1 MMDRYKHRYT
11 VTAADMAANYTLTP
25 NAILMYAQDCFA
37 RMMTLCR
44 VAAFDVEKDHRMW
57 VISEYT
63 ADMGSAV
70 AFWSEEVDV
79 ELWVSELSSLR
90 IFADFR
96 IARADNGTT
105 VATGSFQMN
114 ILNTES
120 HRLEPTDF
128 LQGRFAVVP
137 ELMTPSHKKQ
147 RFPKGETAMAEME
160 HTVTRLD
167 VDFNGHMGNR
177 SYVDLALLT
186 LPELQLRT
194 KRLAQMTVHWLRE
207 SHLGDRLLCQT
218 CRIDGEPDCLLH
230 TIAHDAG
237 AVVCE
242 MLSRWVPDAGTPD
255 IAQMLVREQNI
266 Q

>member
-11 VTAADMAANYTLTP
+11 VTAADMAADYTLTP

-57 VISEYT
+57 VITEYT

-96 IARADNGTT
+96 IVRADNGTT

-137 ELMTPSHKKQ
+137 ELMTPSHKKL

-186 LPELQLRT
+186 LPEQQLRT

-207 SHLGDRLLCQT
+207 SHLGDRLCCRT
-218 CRIDGEPDCLLH
+218 CPVAGDEEQCLH
-230 TIAHDAG
+230 TITGPDG
-237 AVVCE
+237 APVCE
-242 MLSRWVPDAGTPD
+242 LLTRWQTATVIPD
-255 IAQMLVREQNI
+255 IAETLARKL
-266 Q
+266 

>member
-1 MMDRYKHRYT
+1 M
-11 VTAADMAANYTLTP
+11 TAQYTLTP
-25 NAILMYAQDCFA
+25 NAMLMYAQDCFA
-37 RMMTLCR
+37 RMMTLCH
-44 VAAFDVEKDHRMW
+44 VAAFDVVGQRRMW
-57 VISEYT
+57 VITEYT
-63 ADMGSAV
+63 SDMQPV
-70 AFWSEEVDV
+70 PAFWSEDIVV
-79 ELWVSELSSLR
+79 ELWVSELTSLR
-90 IFADFR
+90 IYTDFR
-96 IARADNGTT
+96 ILRADDGRQ
-105 VATGSFQMN
+105 VASGAFQMN

-147 RFPKGETAMAEME
+147 RLPKATTPLVQME
-160 HTVTRLD
+160 HTVSRLD

-177 SYVDLALLT
+177 SYVDIALLT
-186 LPELQLRT
+186 VPDDMLRSQ
-194 KRLAQMTVHWLRE
+194 RLAQMTVHWLRE

-218 CRIDGEPDCLLH
+218 CRIDGEPDSLLH
-230 TIAHDAG
+230 TIANDAG

>member
-1 MMDRYKHRYT
+1 M
-11 VTAADMAANYTLTP
+11 TAQYTLTP
-25 NAILMYAQDCFA
+25 NAMLMYAQDCFA
-37 RMMTLCR
+37 RMMTLCH
-44 VAAFDVEKDHRMW
+44 VAAFDVVGQRRMW
-57 VISEYT
+57 VITEYT
-63 ADMGSAV
+63 SDMQPV
-70 AFWSEEVDV
+70 PAFWSEDIVV
-79 ELWVSELSSLR
+79 ELWVSELTSLR
-90 IFADFR
+90 IYTDFR
-96 IARADNGTT
+96 ILRADDGRQ
-105 VATGSFQMN
+105 VASGAFQMN

-147 RFPKGETAMAEME
+147 RLPKATTPLVQME
-160 HTVTRLD
+160 HTVSRLD

-177 SYVDLALLT
+177 SYVDIALLT
-186 LPELQLRT
+186 VPDDMLRSQ
-194 KRLAQMTVHWLRE
+194 RLAQMTVHWLRE
-207 SHLGDRLLCQT
+207 SHLGDRLLCRT
-218 CRIDGEPDCLLH
+218 CRIDGEPDSLLH
-230 TIAHDAG
+230 TIANDDG